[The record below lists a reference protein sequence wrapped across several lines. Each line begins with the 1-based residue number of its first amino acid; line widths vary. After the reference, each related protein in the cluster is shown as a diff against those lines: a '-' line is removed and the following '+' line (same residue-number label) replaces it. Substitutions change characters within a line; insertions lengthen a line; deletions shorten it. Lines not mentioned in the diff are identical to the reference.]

1 MNKKMSNAEKF
12 MRSIHPNDPDMLIAN
27 FMECEF
33 LDDGR
38 LCYSTGVDDYVT
50 EDPMWDTSWDWIMPV
65 IWRCRKSRRRYPESN
80 EWRGLIGAIDLAVL
94 NHDLIDAYDTL
105 IKFIK
110 AQEL

>member
-1 MNKKMSNAEKF
+1 MNNE
-12 MRSIHPNDPDMLIAN
+12 DMLIAN